1 MIGYIIKR
9 IAYLVVT
16 LFAISIISFIVIQL
30 PPGDYLST
38 YVRNRQAQGDQVD
51 PAEIEALK
59 QIYGLDQPAYM
70 QYLKWITRLVFHGR
84 LGISFRETRSARDV
98 IGERIGYTVM
108 ISLFTTVFVYAAAIP
123 LGIYSAMHQYSF
135 LDYLVTFL
143 GIGGATVPN
152 FLLALVF
159 MYLGMKYFG
168 TNVGGLYSPKYELA
182 PWSWGKVLD
191 LLSNLWLPVVVIG
204 LGGTARITRVMRA
217 TVLDELG
224 KDYVTTA
231 RAKGVPERQ
240 LVLKYPVRVA
250 ISPVLAGIGGVL
262 PALISGSTI
271 VSIVLNLPTTGPMLN
286 SALLMQDMYLA
297 ASFIMILSALAVV
310 GTLISDLL
318 LAWADPRIR
327 LQ

>member
-1 MIGYIIKR
+1 M
-9 IAYLVVT
+9 VVT
-16 LFAISIISFIVIQL
+16 LVIISVIAFTVIQL
-30 PPGDYLST
+30 PPGDYLTT
-38 YVRNRQAQGDQVD
+38 YVRNRDALGEDVD

-59 QIYGLDQPAYM
+59 RLYGLDQPAYV
-70 QYLKWITRLVFHGR
+70 QYIKWFTRLVFQGR
-84 LGISFRETRSARDV
+84 LGISFRETRSAREV
-98 IGERIGYTVM
+98 IAERIGYTIM
-108 ISLFTTVFVYAAAIP
+108 ISLCTTAFVYAVAIP
-123 LGIYSAMHQYSF
+123 LGIYSAMHQYSV

-152 FLLALVF
+152 FLLALIF
-159 MYLGMKYFG
+159 MYMGMKYFG

-182 PWSWGKVLD
+182 PWSWGKALD
-191 LLSNLWLPVVVIG
+191 LLSNLWLPVLVIG

-231 RAKGVPERQ
+231 RSKGVSERQ

-262 PALISGSTI
+262 PGLISGSTI

-286 SALLMQDMYLA
+286 SALLAQDMYLA
-297 ASFIMILSALAVV
+297 ASFIMVLSALAVV
-310 GTLISDLL
+310 GTLVSDLL